1 MWRLSSPVYG
11 GSGPRHSA
19 RDDGG
24 DVKNK
29 LTIANLPPVRGKYQE
44 NAELGPLTWFRVG
57 GPADV
62 LFSPADEDDLAHF
75 LKNTP
80 EDIPVHVM
88 GVGSNLLVRDGGV
101 RGVVIRF
108 GSPFRQV
115 KAQGTRITAGAGC
128 IDAQV
133 AKAAANAGV
142 AGLEFF
148 RGVPGTIGGAI
159 RMNAGAYGG
168 EVKDVL
174 VEAVAYDRRGARHVL
189 SNADLG
195 FSYRHCSAPEDYIFT
210 SATFEGRPDEPIAIF
225 DRMEEIS
232 EKREA
237 TQPIRE
243 RTGGSTFA
251 NPDPAVSGGRKSWQ
265 LIDEVGG
272 RGRVIGDAEVSTQHC
287 NFIINRGKAT
297 AADLEAL
304 IESLRKDV
312 LTKTGVELHWEI
324 RRIGEPSQ

>member
-1 MWRLSSPVYG
+1 MSLRIFIS
-11 GSGPRHSA
+11 
-19 RDDGG
+19 D
-24 DVKNK
+24 
-29 LTIANLPPVRGKYQE
+29 LPTVRGKYTE
-44 NAELGPLTWFRVG
+44 NADLSALTWFRVG
-57 GPADV
+57 GAADV

-75 LKNTP
+75 LKETP
-80 EDIPVHVM
+80 EEIPVHIM

-108 GSPFRQV
+108 GSPFRQISV
-115 KAQGTRITAGAGC
+115 SGMRVTAGAGC

-133 AKAAANAGV
+133 AKAAAKAGV

-168 EVKDVL
+168 EVKDIL
-174 VEAVAYDRRGARHVL
+174 TEAVAYDRKGARHVL
-189 SNADLG
+189 TNADLG
-195 FSYRHCSAPEDYIFT
+195 FSYRHCSAPEDFIFT
-210 SATFEGRPDEPIAIF
+210 GATFEGRPDDPAAITA
-225 DRMEEIS
+225 RMEEIS

-251 NPDPAVSGGRKSWQ
+251 NPDPEVSGGKKSWQ
-265 LIDEVGG
+265 LIDEIGG
-272 RGRVIGDAEVSTQHC
+272 RGRVVGDAQVSTHHC
-287 NFIINRGKAT
+287 NFMINRGKAT
-297 AADLEAL
+297 ATNLEEL

-324 RRIGEPSQ
+324 RRIGESAQ

>member
-1 MWRLSSPVYG
+1 MSS
-11 GSGPRHSA
+11 RI
-19 RDDGG
+19 
-24 DVKNK
+24 
-29 LTIANLPPVRGKYQE
+29 TISNLPTVRGKYTE
-44 NAELGPLTWFRVG
+44 NSDLSALTWFRVG
-57 GPADV
+57 GMADV

-75 LKNTP
+75 LKETP

-108 GSPFRQV
+108 GSPFR
-115 KAQGTRITAGAGC
+115 KITVDGMRVSAGAGA

-133 AKAAANAGV
+133 AKAAAQAGV

-148 RGVPGTIGGAI
+148 RGVPGTIGGAV

-174 VEAVAYDRRGARHVL
+174 VATVAYDRKGVRHVL

-195 FSYRHCSAPEDYIFT
+195 FSYRHCSAPEDFIFT
-210 SATFEGRPDEPIAIF
+210 SATFEGRPDDPDVIIA
-225 DRMEEIS
+225 RMDKIS
-232 EKREA
+232 AEREA
-237 TQPIRE
+237 SQPIRE

-251 NPDPAVSGGRKSWQ
+251 NPDPDRSGGRKAWQ
-265 LIDEVGG
+265 LIDEIGA
-272 RGRVIGDAEVSTQHC
+272 RGRVVGDAQVSERHC
-287 NFIINRGKAT
+287 NFMINRGDAT
-297 AADLEAL
+297 AADLEEL

-324 RRIGEPSQ
+324 RRIGDPRS

>member
-1 MWRLSSPVYG
+1 MKKIT
-11 GSGPRHSA
+11 
-19 RDDGG
+19 
-24 DVKNK
+24 VKN
-29 LTIANLPPVRGKYQE
+29 LPTVRGKYTE
-44 NAELGPLTWFRVG
+44 NADLSALTWFRVG

-62 LFSPADEDDLAHF
+62 LFSPANEDDLGAF
-75 LKNTP
+75 LKETP
-80 EDIPVHVM
+80 EEIPVHVM

-115 KAQGTRITAGAGC
+115 QVDGMRVTAGAGC

-133 AKAAANAGV
+133 AKAAAKAGV

-168 EVKDVL
+168 EVKDIL
-174 VEAVAYDRRGARHVL
+174 VEAVAYDRKGARHVL
-189 SNADLG
+189 TNADLG
-195 FSYRHCSAPEDYIFT
+195 FSYRHCSAPEDLIFT
-210 SATFEGRPDEPIAIF
+210 GATFEGRPDDPAAITA
-225 DRMEEIS
+225 RMEEIS

-251 NPDPAVSGGRKSWQ
+251 NPDPEVSGGKKSWQ
-265 LIDEVGG
+265 LIDEIGG
-272 RGRVIGDAEVSTQHC
+272 RGRVVGDAQVSEHHC
-287 NFIINRGKAT
+287 NFMINRGKAT

-324 RRIGEPSQ
+324 RRLGDRG